1 MNLLLYSL
9 RLQQHPAGRYGAG
22 PAERGIPSRRAEPKA
37 GVRVPGHSFSGRPD
51 SAGKHPAASHHRRYC
66 LCHDGST
73 ADQLCDV
80 FGISA
85 IRNKY
90 PAEISGGKKQRT
102 AVARP
107 LIPPADPDRRAY
119 EQLGL
124 QVLPDGDPPLPAG
137 QVRPR
142 RHHLHGAPRSFDISS
157 CDRVEI
163 LRDGVIWR
171 TLERGS
177 LERSTFQ
184 DQLLDAIWDM
194 DKE

>member
-1 MNLLLYSL
+1 MRNRKLGFVFQDIRFLDGLTVQENILLL
-9 RLQQHPAGRYGAG
+9 AIIGGT
-22 PAERGIPSRRAEPKA
+22 
-37 GVRVPGHSFSGRPD
+37 V
-51 SAGKHPAASHHRRYC
+51 SAMTEAR
-66 LCHDGST
+66 

-142 RHHLHGAPRSFDISS
+142 RHNLHGAPR
-157 CDRVEI
+157 I
-163 LRDGVIWR
+163 LRH
-171 TLERGS
+171 
-177 LERSTFQ
+177 
-184 DQLLDAIWDM
+184 LLLRPGGDSPGWSDM
-194 DKE
+194 ANSGARVAGAKHLSGPAAGRHLGHGQRVRP